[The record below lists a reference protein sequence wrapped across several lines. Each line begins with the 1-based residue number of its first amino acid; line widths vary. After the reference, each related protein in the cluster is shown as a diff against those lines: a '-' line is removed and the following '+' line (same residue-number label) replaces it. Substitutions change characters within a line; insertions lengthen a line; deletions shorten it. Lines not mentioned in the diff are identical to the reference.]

1 MSDDL
6 PPRLRRALELVYGVE
21 GVSSARIWMSP
32 GKVSVGIRA
41 STPLVLPRVETA
53 VLGLKEAGEEWEFGW
68 LDV

>member
-1 MSDDL
+1 
-6 PPRLRRALELVYGVE
+6 
-21 GVSSARIWMSP
+21 MSP